1 MTRPSVGPPPQSC
14 VRIPLKKRDH
24 LRYSPADPLDSAQ
37 PPPAARP
44 VRSRHPCVVR
54 LEHPVDLQPVTVRDR
69 HSRLQRLSNGLK
81 RLRPVGNLRILIQT
95 PRPQRLRIHIP
106 VVQPVH
112 PPNAHALQR
121 AQQLVEQTRI
131 IRTRNHIVRKVHRCR
146 QDERM
151 LAHCEPSES
160 FADCSR
166 HKTYPNV

>member
-24 LRYSPADPLDSAQ
+24 LRHRPADPLDAAQ
-37 PPPAARP
+37 SPPAARP

-54 LEHPVDLQPVTVRDR
+54 FENAIDLQPVPVRAR
-69 HSRLQRLSNGLK
+69 HSGLQRLSDGLK

-95 PRPQRLRIHIP
+95 PRPQRLRLHVP

-112 PPNAHALQR
+112 PPDSHTFQR
-121 AQQLVEQTRI
+121 AQQFIEQTPI
-131 IRTRNHIVRKVHRCR
+131 IRPRNHVVRKVHRCR

-151 LAHCEPSES
+151 LAHVEPSKR
-160 FADCSR
+160 FTDCSR
-166 HKTYPNV
+166 HKTLV